1 MTVAD
6 WPARP
11 NRISP
16 VSAPDEAQAQA
27 LAKTPALPGGQVR
40 NIFTT
45 LAWQPVLLQRF
56 NALAGTF
63 MRFSTISPY
72 ARELVVLRVAATIR
86 CRYELG
92 QHLPLARE
100 AGLSDDTVR
109 AVLDVPART
118 GLAPGDQLLAA
129 LADQVLDRGEVDDRT
144 WAELRA
150 GYDEPQLIELLAL
163 VGVYRMIGDLLNV
176 AGVELE
182 DDMAAEVAQW
192 AARA

>member
-1 MTVAD
+1 MTAAD
-6 WPARP
+6 WPAHP
-11 NRISP
+11 NRIPP

-100 AGLSDDTVR
+100 AGLGDDTI
-109 AVLDVPART
+109 AALLDPPFRT
-118 GLAPGDQLLAA
+118 GLDPADVLLVA
-129 LADQVLDRGEVDDRT
+129 LTDQVLAQGEVDDRT
-144 WAELRA
+144 WGQLQA

-163 VGVYRMIGDLLNV
+163 VGLYRMIGDLLNV

-182 DDMAAEVAQW
+182 PDMAAEVERW
-192 AARA
+192 AARS

>member
-1 MTVAD
+1 MTAAD
-6 WPARP
+6 WPVHP
-11 NRISP
+11 NRIPP

-72 ARELVVLRVAATIR
+72 ARELIVLRVAATIR

-100 AGLSDDTVR
+100 AGLGDDTIA
-109 AVLDVPART
+109 AVLDPPLRT
-118 GLAPGDQLLAA
+118 GLDPGDVLLVA
-129 LADQVLDRGEVDDRT
+129 LTDQVLAQGEVDDRT
-144 WAELRA
+144 WDQLQA

-163 VGVYRMIGDLLNV
+163 VGLYRMIGDLLNV

-182 DDMAAEVAQW
+182 PDMAAEVERW
-192 AARA
+192 AARS